1 MTFAYFIFTFITEL
15 ILHLMYSLNP
25 GESIGATQSNRK
37 QDSGSWTKDGLGV
50 LYASAWFFLY
60 GF

>member
-1 MTFAYFIFTFITEL
+1 MTLAYFIFTFLAEL
-15 ILHLMYSLNP
+15 ILNLMHSLNP

-37 QDSGSWTKDGLGV
+37 QDSGSWTKNGLGV
-50 LYASAWFFLY
+50 LYTSAWFFLH